1 MVFRKRSESPTVAML
16 GEALPPLLE
25 FPDKFAA
32 KNSNGVKGWVKEQLE
47 NHLQH
52 LGLRGSGGIAQCSK
66 RFRAR
71 QLLATLGISL
81 GPFPVGK
88 IPPTVSPKDS
98 PIETSSAQY
107 IVQQYIAATGGA
119 KLHTSIHNSY
129 ASGRLKMVLTEFEST
144 AGGAQMPTTTT
155 TTTSG
160 IATAASTTAS
170 SIIRPG
176 RELCESGSFV
186 LWQMFPDR
194 WYVELSVG
202 GTKVRAGCDAKT
214 VWKQSPMAGS
224 QSVRG
229 PIRPLRRA
237 LHGLDHKTLASMFLN
252 ARCVG
257 EKRTD
262 GEDCFV
268 LKLAADSYA
277 LTAGYRAVPP
287 ADASA
292 ARHGAGADPADPEVE
307 EEVIR
312 HVAFGYFSQRSG
324 LLVRME
330 DSQLTRIQAARG
342 AVSYWEVTVETR
354 LGEYRAVEEGAP
366 VVPHAGSTVVSV
378 FRFGE
383 ESMCHTRSRV
393 EESWWIDE
401 AAYNVAGLS
410 AECFIPPCDATPAP
424 MASDA
429 GEMFAQHD
437 GFKDQNLGSSHSLW

>member
-1 MVFRKRSESPTVAML
+1 ML

-129 ASGRLKMVLTEFEST
+129 ASGRLKMVLTEFD
-144 AGGAQMPTTTT
+144 
-155 TTTSG
+155 
-160 IATAASTTAS
+160 

-277 LTAGYRAVPP
+277 LTAGYRA
-287 ADASA
+287 
-292 ARHGAGADPADPEVE
+292 
-307 EEVIR
+307 EVIR